1 MATRLDLGEQEQ
13 LDALKDFWKQYGNLI
28 TWVLILVLGG
38 FAAFQ
43 GWQRYQADRG
53 AKASVLF
60 EELDKAV
67 IAGDVERAARVFT
80 DMKERY
86 PSTTFAG
93 QSGLLAAKLQFDRGQ
108 ADAARAS
115 LEWVAANAGDAEY
128 RVIAKLRL
136 AGVLLDAKQ
145 FDAALAQL
153 PTDAPKAFEAL
164 VADRRGDILQAQG
177 KPDEARAAYR
187 LAYDAMAQTLDY
199 RRVVDAKLTALG
211 GAPATSAGA
220 AAVGA
225 SR

>member
-28 TWVLILVLGG
+28 TWALVLVLGG
-38 FAAFQ
+38 IAAFQ

-67 IAGDVERAARVFT
+67 IAGDVERTARVFA

-93 QSGLLAAKLQFDRGQ
+93 QAGLLAAKLQFDQGQ
-108 ADAARAS
+108 AEASRVS
-115 LEWVAANAGDAEY
+115 LEWVASNAGDAEY

-136 AGVLLDAKQ
+136 AGLLLDAKL

-153 PTDAPKAFEAL
+153 PIDAPKAFEAL

-177 KPDEARAAYR
+177 KLDEARAAYR
-187 LAYDAMAQTLDY
+187 VAYDAMAPTLDY

-211 GAPATSAGA
+211 GATATPAGTLAAGA
-220 AAVGA
+220 
-225 SR
+225 SQ